1 MKRMTAIYTITI
13 ISMLLAGCAT
23 SLSKQ
28 AMMNSRT
35 DVFSEISPNSSIPA
49 GHADLTISASL
60 KTHSEFECPINLQ
73 RSHGTAAYKLV
84 LNVDGQAAQLNGR
97 LQSER
102 SESRGVMDPEAGDG
116 IRYRFGK
123 SLRLKAGLHKVVVA
137 LPDDEIAIAR
147 ELTLNEGDRNSLVVE
162 PIYSTKPGKM
172 RPGMY
177 GTTSFTEGI
186 RSLRVI
192 LNGKEI

>member
-1 MKRMTAIYTITI
+1 MKKMTAIYIITI
-13 ISMLLAGCAT
+13 ISALLAGCAT

-35 DVFSEISPNSSIPA
+35 DVFSQISPNSSIPA

-60 KTHSEFECPINLQ
+60 KTHREFDCPINQ
-73 RSHGTAAYKLV
+73 QHPHGTAAYKLV

-97 LQSER
+97 MQSES

-123 SLRLKAGLHKVVVA
+123 NLRLKAGAHKIIVA
-137 LPDDEIAIAR
+137 LPDDGIAVEREI
-147 ELTLNEGDRNSLVVE
+147 TLIEGDVNNLVME
-162 PIYSTKPGKM
+162 PIYSTTQGKKMPGV
-172 RPGMY
+172 Y
-177 GTTSFTEGI
+177 STTSFKEGI
-186 RSLRVI
+186 RGVRLA
-192 LNGKEI
+192 LNGRNI